1 MRRTRIPTALAL
13 LAVLAS
19 AAGAQEM
26 LEYAEPDGTVKSVPV
41 DRVTKEDEKEFKGRV
56 LVGGRPRRLEIPSR
70 LIITFRRGD
79 QDALN
84 QWSKR
89 LATGK
94 RLYSI
99 GQLATQA
106 TPPVPGAEETFE
118 KIAYSM
124 EKGLPGEEEAYAA
137 LPWHNEY
144 ALYYLIETR
153 YKMGQGTS
161 GDKAKLQQALA
172 NVEEFKARSAK
183 RSGSTIDWEVPAEK
197 GATRKAKVY
206 CWGDSRL
213 LPYVL
218 LLEARILAAQ
228 GDKAKA
234 TAAFD
239 AVIDRA
245 KKGEVPPTLLTDTF
259 IAKAEFEAEGQPS
272 EQQESIFRAAGSTLS
287 GLARTQPDE
296 YGKQVITR
304 AANRA
309 LLRGADL
316 LRESAEQQKVTWD
329 TPLSRYQALQTGEG
343 QKDPAVRLGAQAG
356 AGACLVEKGQGE
368 AAYKALLAV
377 VVGGEA
383 EPDRTALALYYLGR
397 AAKLFADEID
407 RQGGKGDFLRAEAE
421 QWWGDLKTLYPTSRW
436 AEKAK

>member
-1 MRRTRIPTALAL
+1 MTRNLKTAVALVAFLAP
-13 LAVLAS
+13 
-19 AAGAQEM
+19 AGNAEET
-26 LEYAEPDGTVKSVPV
+26 LEYAEADGTLKGATVERVNKS
-41 DRVTKEDEKEFKGRV
+41 DEKDFSARV
-56 LVGGRPRRLEIPSR
+56 VIGGRPKKLDIPSR
-70 LIITFRRGD
+70 RVISFRRGD
-79 QDALN
+79 QDSEN

-94 RLYSI
+94 RLFAT

-118 KIAYSM
+118 KIAYST
-124 EKGLPGEEEAYAA
+124 EKGLPGEEEQYAA

-144 ALYYLIETR
+144 ALFYLIETR
-153 YKMGQGTS
+153 YQMGLL
-161 GDKAKLQQALA
+161 GDKAKLAQALA
-172 NVEEFKARSAK
+172 NVEEFKQRSVK
-183 RSGSTIDWEVPAEK
+183 SKTIDWEVPALVGTAVSTK
-197 GATRKAKVY
+197 KAKVF

-213 LPYVL
+213 LPEVL

-228 GDKAKA
+228 GEKAKA
-234 TAAFD
+234 IAAFD

-245 KKGEVPPTLLTDTF
+245 KKGDASPYVLTGAL
-259 IAKAEFEAEGQPS
+259 IAKAEFEAAGLPS
-272 EQQESIFRAAGSTLS
+272 EQQETIFRSAGSTLA
-287 GLARTQPDE
+287 GLARNQPDDF
-296 YGKQVITR
+296 GKQVVTR

-329 TPLSRYQALQTGEG
+329 TPLARYQQIQAGEG
-343 QKDPAVRLGAQAG
+343 QKDPAVRIGAQAG
-356 AGACLVEKGQGE
+356 LGVCLVEKGQGE

-383 EPDRTALALYYLGR
+383 EPEQSALSLYYLGR
-397 AAKLFADEID
+397 AARLFGDEVD
-407 RQGGKGDFLRAEAE
+407 RQGGKGDFLRAETE
-421 QWWGDLKTLYPTSRW
+421 RWWSDLKARYPTSRW

>member
-1 MRRTRIPTALAL
+1 MTRNLKTAVALVAFLAP
-13 LAVLAS
+13 
-19 AAGAQEM
+19 AGRAEET
-26 LEYAEPDGTVKSVPV
+26 LEYAEADGTLKGATVERVNKS
-41 DRVTKEDEKEFKGRV
+41 DEKDFSARV
-56 LVGGRPRRLEIPSR
+56 VIGGRPKKLDIPSR
-70 LIITFRRGD
+70 RVISFRRGD
-79 QDALN
+79 QDAEN

-94 RLYSI
+94 RLFAT

-118 KIAYSM
+118 KITYST
-124 EKGLPGEEEAYAA
+124 EKGLPGEEEQYAA

-144 ALYYLIETR
+144 ALFYLIETR
-153 YKMGQGTS
+153 YQMGLL
-161 GDKAKLQQALA
+161 GDKAKLAQALA
-172 NVEEFKARSAK
+172 NVEEFRQRSVK
-183 RSGSTIDWEVPAEK
+183 NKTIDWEVPALVGTAVSTK
-197 GATRKAKVY
+197 KAKVF

-213 LPYVL
+213 LPEVL

-228 GDKAKA
+228 GEKAKA
-234 TAAFD
+234 IAAFD

-245 KKGEVPPTLLTDTF
+245 KKGDASPYVLTGAL
-259 IAKAEFEAEGQPS
+259 IAKAEFEAVGLPS
-272 EQQESIFRAAGSTLS
+272 EQQETIFRSAGSTLA
-287 GLARTQPDE
+287 GLARNQPDDF
-296 YGKQVITR
+296 GKQVVTR

-329 TPLSRYQALQTGEG
+329 TPLARYQQIQASEA
-343 QKDPAVRLGAQAG
+343 QKDPAVRVGAQAG
-356 AGACLVEKGQGE
+356 LGVCLVEKGQGE

-383 EPDRTALALYYLGR
+383 EPEQSALSLYYLGR
-397 AAKLFADEID
+397 AAKLFGDEVD
-407 RQGGKGDFLRAEAE
+407 RQGGKGDYLRAETE
-421 QWWGDLKTLYPTSRW
+421 RWWSDLKARYPTSRW

>member
-1 MRRTRIPTALAL
+1 MRRFGTYAAVALAAL
-13 LAVLAS
+13 LGG

-26 LEYAEPDGTVKSVPV
+26 LEYAEPDGAVKTVPV
-41 DRVTKEDEKEFKGRV
+41 DRVNKEDEKDFSARI
-56 LVGGRPRRLEIPSR
+56 LVGGRPRRLDIPSR
-70 LIITFRRGD
+70 RVVSFRRGD
-79 QDALN
+79 ADAEN

-89 LATGK
+89 LATGR
-94 RLYSI
+94 RLFST

-124 EKGLPGEEEAYAA
+124 EKGLPGEEAEYQA

-144 ALYYLIETR
+144 ALFYLIETR
-153 YKMGQGTS
+153 YQMGLQ
-161 GDKAKLQQALA
+161 GDKTKLVQALA
-172 NVEEFKARSAK
+172 NVEEFKQRSVK
-183 RSGSTIDWEVPAEK
+183 KQSIDWDVPAEK
-197 GATRKAKVY
+197 GTTKKSKVY

-213 LPYVL
+213 LPHVL

-228 GDKAKA
+228 GEKEKAL
-234 TAAFD
+234 AAFD

-245 KKGEVPPTLLTDTF
+245 KKPESPPNLLTAAF
-259 IAKAEFEAEGQPS
+259 LAKAEFEALGQPS

-287 GLARTQPDE
+287 GLARNQPDE
-296 YGKQVITR
+296 YGKRVVTR
-304 AANRA
+304 ASNRF

-329 TPLSRYQALQTGEG
+329 TPLSRYQQLQAGEG

-356 AGACLVEKGQGE
+356 IGACLVEKGQGE
-368 AAYKALLAV
+368 TAYKALLPV
-377 VVGGEA
+377 VVSGEA
-383 EPDRTALALYYLGR
+383 EPEQIALSLYYIGK
-397 AAKLFADEID
+397 AAQLFGDEID
-407 RQGGKGDFLRAEAE
+407 RQGGKGDMVRAESE
-421 QWWGDLKTLYPTSRW
+421 RWWADLKARYPTSRW

>member
-1 MRRTRIPTALAL
+1 MRFYRSIACIAL
-13 LAVLAS
+13 VLAG
-19 AAGAQEM
+19 AAGTAGAQEM
-26 LEYAEPDGTVKSVPV
+26 LEYAEADGTLKGAPV
-41 DRVTKEDEKEFKGRV
+41 DRVNREDEKEFSARI
-56 LVGGRPRRLEIPSR
+56 LVGGRPRRLDIPSR
-70 LIITFRRGD
+70 RVVSFRRGD

-89 LATGK
+89 LATGR
-94 RLYSI
+94 RLFGI

-118 KIAYSM
+118 RIAYST

-144 ALYYLIETR
+144 ALFYLIETR
-153 YKMGQGTS
+153 YRMGVE
-161 GDKAKLQQALA
+161 GDKPKLAQALA
-172 NVEEFKARSAK
+172 NAGEFKQRSVRKSA
-183 RSGSTIDWEVPAEK
+183 IEVEVPAEK
-197 GATRKAKVY
+197 GMTRKAKVF

-228 GDKAKA
+228 GEKEKAI
-234 TAAFD
+234 AAFD

-245 KKGEVPPTLLTDTF
+245 KKGEVPPGILTDAF
-259 IAKAEFEAEGQPS
+259 VAKAEFEALGLPS
-272 EQQESIFRAAGSTLS
+272 EQQESIFRAAGSMLS
-287 GLARTQPDE
+287 GIARSQPDDF
-296 YGKQVITR
+296 GKQVLAR

-329 TPLSRYQALQTGEG
+329 TPLARYQQLQTGEG

-368 AAYKALLAV
+368 AAYKVLLEV

-383 EPDRTALALYYLGR
+383 EPEQTALSLYYIGR
-397 AAKLFADEID
+397 AAKLFGDEID
-407 RQGGKGDFLRAEAE
+407 RQGGKGEFLRAETDR
-421 QWWGDLKTLYPTSRW
+421 WWSDLKARYPTSRW